1 VIILIEDIMDY
12 LTLVRNRIILIR
24 LLPLETFFI
33 VVELKEVAIQLIQGL
48 HFPFK
53 IQYTSRKLTDHTKSH
68 DIHDILR
75 FI

>member
-24 LLPLETFFI
+24 LLPLETI

-53 IQYTSRKLTDHTKSH
+53 IQY
-68 DIHDILR
+68 IQVEN
-75 FI
+75 